1 MSRRALLIFATL
13 AWCGGWLAAA
23 ETNRSSQEH
32 WSFQPLTRPA
42 VPAIPSNASTHP
54 IDAFIR
60 AKLAGQKL
68 VSSPAAGRR
77 TLLRRVYFDLIGLPP
92 TPEEM
97 EEFLKDKSSEAY
109 ERVADRLLA
118 SPRYGERWAR
128 HWLDVVRYAETH
140 GFEMN
145 NPRPNAWPYRDY
157 VIRAFNEDKPYDQ
170 FVMEQLAGDGPGVDE
185 ATGFLVAGSWDQVKS
200 PDEVLTKNQR
210 ADELHDIVGVTGTAF
225 LGLTLGCARCH
236 DHKFDPVPQRDY
248 FAVKA
253 VFAGVQHGER
263 ERRDTDTEHRTQRL
277 SAAEKRLAEVE
288 RELAEFEP
296 LAQAGAS
303 TATNRLRASVN
314 PRQNVERFVPVST
327 KRLRFM
333 IEATTDAEPCI
344 DELEVFAPDEQS
356 RSFAPRNLALAAPG
370 VKTTA
375 SGTYPNSEIHRLE
388 HLNDGRLGNSRSWI
402 SNERGK
408 GWVELEFPKAIA
420 ISRVVWG
427 RDREQKFKDRLA
439 TQYRLEV
446 AGEDG
451 AWRLVASSADRQSY
465 RPDAPFTSGV
475 STNHLSPKEAE
486 RVESLL
492 AEQMKLGGVI
502 RDLRAKPMVYA
513 GEFKQPGM
521 TQRFHRGDP
530 MLPREAVAPGALSF
544 AAFRTG
550 ALPAL
555 STNTPERE
563 RRLEF
568 ARWVASPENPLTAR
582 VLVNR
587 LWQHHFGEGLVSTS
601 SDFGRNGAQP
611 VHAGLLDWLADELI
625 RGGWKMK
632 RIQRLIVT
640 SAAFQQVSEARGAAR
655 ADELDRDNRL
665 LWRMNRTRLDAE
677 CIRDSIL
684 AVCGKLDL
692 RMGGPG
698 WSPFQP
704 NDNYV
709 RVYTPKETFGAEDFR
724 RMIYSTVVRQRPDG
738 VFGVF
743 DCPDGGQAAAR
754 RTRSTTPLQALNL
767 LNSGFMGQV
776 SGFLAVRLEREAGG
790 DVEAQ
795 VRRAFALAFQRLP
808 EREELKQ
815 AAVLIRGH
823 GLPAFCRALFN
834 ANEFVHVF

>member
-1 MSRRALLIFATL
+1 MSWRAFLILAVLALGGGRRAV
-13 AWCGGWLAAA
+13 A

-42 VPAIPSNASTHP
+42 VPAIPSNASTNP

-60 AKLAGQKL
+60 AKLAERKL
-68 VSSPAAGRR
+68 AMSPAADRR

-92 TPEEM
+92 TPVEM
-97 EEFLKDKSSEAY
+97 EEFLKDKSPDAY
-109 ERVADRLLA
+109 DHVVDRLLA

-157 VIRAFNEDKPYDQ
+157 VIRAFNDDKPYDR
-170 FVMEQLAGDGPGVDE
+170 FVMEQLAGDALGADE

-236 DHKFDPVPQRDY
+236 DHKFDPVPQGDY
-248 FAVKA
+248 YAVKA
-253 VFAGVQHGER
+253 VFEGVQHGER
-263 ERRDTDTEHRTQRL
+263 ERRNPEPADRAQQLRAAEDRL
-277 SAAEKRLAEVE
+277 SAVE
-288 RELAEFEP
+288 RQLSEFEP
-296 LAQAGAS
+296 FAHAGAV
-303 TATNRLRASVN
+303 TDTNRLRASVN
-314 PRQNVERFVPVST
+314 PRQNVERFVPVSA
-327 KRLRFM
+327 KRLRM
-333 IEATTDAEPCI
+333 VIEATTDAEPCL
-344 DELEVFAPDEQS
+344 DELEVFAPDEQG
-356 RSFAPRNLALAAPG
+356 RSFAPTNLALATLG

-388 HLNDGRLGNSRSWI
+388 HLNDGLVGNSRSWI

-420 ISRVVWG
+420 LSRVVWG

-439 TQYRLEV
+439 TRYRLEV

-451 AWRLVASSADRQSY
+451 AWRMVASSADRQPY
-465 RPDAPFTSGV
+465 RPEAPFTSGV

-486 RVESLL
+486 RVAAWL
-492 AEQMKLGGVI
+492 AEQKQLGALI
-502 RDLRAKPMVYA
+502 RDLRTKPMVYA
-513 GEFKQPGM
+513 GEFKQPAL

-530 MLPREAVAPGALSF
+530 MLPREAVAPGTLSF
-544 AAFRTG
+544 AAFRAG

-555 STNTPERE
+555 TTNTPDQE
-563 RRLEF
+563 RRLAF
-568 ARWVASPENPLTAR
+568 ARWAVSPENPLTAR

-587 LWQHHFGEGLVSTS
+587 LWQHHFGEGLVGTP

-611 VHAGLLDWLADELI
+611 SHPELLDWLAGELM

-640 SAAFQQVSEARGAAR
+640 SAAFQQVSESRGASR

-709 RVYTPKETFGAEDFR
+709 RVYSPKETFGPEDFR

-743 DCPDGGQAAAR
+743 DCPDGGQATAR

-776 SGFLAVRLEREAGG
+776 SGFLAVRLEREAGS
-790 DVEAQ
+790 DVDAQ

-815 AAVLIRGH
+815 AATLIREH

-834 ANEFVHVF
+834 ANEFVYDF